1 MRMPMRHL
9 VLGCALTVAVAS
21 GPGAQT
27 AAFDPSLS
35 DEKAVAIADEVLKT
49 IGAETFS
56 KVRFLKF
63 RYTKMQGEEVREER
77 VHIWDREARRSHL
90 EAPTSK
96 TRKPVVIVIDHKTGQ
111 GQATVDGQPATGE
124 SGDKLMA
131 DAKKYFNEDIL
142 WLVTPFRLKEPG
154 AKLRYE
160 GEKVAGPVTYDM
172 ITASFED
179 SPDVKFRFYV
189 NRQTKMVET
198 LAFVLKGRNVTPL
211 AFDWSDWTSVSGMKF
226 SLRKSQAG
234 GEVQIVLDGIEVFSD
249 LPETV
254 FTSTEPFDA
263 ASLAAASP

>member
-9 VLGCALTVAVAS
+9 ALGCALTVAVAS

-27 AAFDPSLS
+27 AAFDPSQS
-35 DEKAVAIADEVLKT
+35 DEKAVAIADAVLKT
-49 IGAETFS
+49 IGAETFNT
-56 KVRFLKF
+56 VRFLKF

-77 VHIWDREARRSHL
+77 VHIWDREARRTHL

-96 TRKPVVIVIDHKTGQ
+96 TRKPVVVVVDLQSGQ
-111 GQATVDGQPATGE
+111 GQATLDGQPLTGE
-124 SGDKLMA
+124 SGDKFIS
-131 DAKKYFNEDIL
+131 DARKYFNEDVL

-160 GEKVAGPVTYDM
+160 GEKVAGPVAYDM

-189 NRQTKMVET
+189 NRQTKMIDT
-198 LAFVLKGRNVTPL
+198 LAFVLKGRNVTPV
-211 AFDWSDWTSVSGMKF
+211 AFDWSDWKDVSGMKF

-234 GEVQIVLDGIEVFSD
+234 GEVQIVLDGVEVFSA